1 MQVFIKEGDKVKRGD
16 KLLIYE
22 AMKMENNL
30 LAEKDGI
37 VKVMKV
43 KVGDSVLQGDVL
55 MEME

>member
-1 MQVFIKEGDKVKRGD
+1 
-16 KLLIYE
+16 
-22 AMKMENNL
+22 MENNL